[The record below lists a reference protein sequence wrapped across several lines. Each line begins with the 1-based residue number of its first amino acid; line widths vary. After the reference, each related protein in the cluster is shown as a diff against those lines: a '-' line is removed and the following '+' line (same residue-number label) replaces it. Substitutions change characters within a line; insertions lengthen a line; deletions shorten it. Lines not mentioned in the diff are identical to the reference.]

1 MTARLARSWSLK
13 AGARL
18 PSHGRGDGGGVR
30 GHEGRF
36 YMSADATVGTKGDK
50 IYEARI
56 IKASSQNNTMRSP
69 ITPSRLL
76 YLSVIESP
84 TTNLWRC

>member
-1 MTARLARSWSLK
+1 M
-13 AGARL
+13 
-18 PSHGRGDGGGVR
+18 DGVMEGGFADTK
-30 GHEGRF
+30 GRF

-56 IKASSQNNTMRSP
+56 TKASSQNSTMRSP

-84 TTNLWRC
+84 TICGGARQGRWEVAG